1 MMDLFAPLLAFVG
14 GYVGT
19 RLLTRAYNVNAD
31 WRARRL
37 LRRAWP
43 PELPRSFGICN
54 CRECGN
60 RFYVDGSTSEFFPKY
75 CCYCGRATKVNF
87 LNGVKIS
94 DD

>member
-43 PELPRSFGICN
+43 PELPKSRQVSWETSLSFT
-54 CRECGN
+54 RM
-60 RFYVDGSTSEFFPKY
+60 T
-75 CCYCGRATKVNF
+75 T
-87 LNGVKIS
+87 
-94 DD
+94 